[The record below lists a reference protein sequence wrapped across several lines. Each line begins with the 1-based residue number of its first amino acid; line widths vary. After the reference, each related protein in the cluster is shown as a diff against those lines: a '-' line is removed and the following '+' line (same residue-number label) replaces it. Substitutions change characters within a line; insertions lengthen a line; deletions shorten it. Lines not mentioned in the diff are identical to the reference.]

1 MSGQADLLQ
10 RLEVFANANNRSG
23 YYQALADAGYNYG
36 RLALGVVDNLTLNG
50 RLANAFQQTGSAKS
64 LVRGE

>member
-10 RLEVFANANNRSG
+10 RLESFANANNRSG
-23 YYQALADAGYNYG
+23 YYQALADAGHDYG

-50 RLANAFQQTGSAKS
+50 RLANAFRQAGPAKS
-64 LVRGE
+64 LIHGE